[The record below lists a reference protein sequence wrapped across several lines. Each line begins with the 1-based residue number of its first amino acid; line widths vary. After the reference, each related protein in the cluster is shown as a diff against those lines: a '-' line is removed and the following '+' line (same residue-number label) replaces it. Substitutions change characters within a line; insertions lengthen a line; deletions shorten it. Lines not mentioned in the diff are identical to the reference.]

1 MPAQFPIIFVI
12 AAVVLVVIIAIASS
26 KKGKDKPAAPEP
38 ATKRTDLLF
47 GYFGVLG
54 DQVEQTRDH
63 TNLLW
68 LWDFLTAAEAAD
80 FIEKAPGKFCVLDLA
95 PYLWTPRPQRPREDA
110 EQAVRECFTYL
121 RGRGVLGQI
130 KMLVPLDEP
139 NIGDNRSTLPHLTW
153 AAALMRR
160 VAGEFPELQGVL
172 LGCVY
177 SGWEDM
183 PHLGLWDVVGLN
195 YYRDRERVLAPG
207 GKYHQMRAQLRPEQ
221 RTMIF
226 PGGYAPI
233 RQDPAPFVAFAHANP
248 EVLAVIAFLWPSPPW
263 AADIEKGIADMPD
276 VREKYVAAGRGIVNK
291 EA

>member
-1 MPAQFPIIFVI
+1 MKPEYFLI
-12 AAVVLVVIIAIASS
+12 AAVVLIAIVAIANS
-26 KKGKDKPAAPEP
+26 KKGKDKPATPEP
-38 ATKRTDLLF
+38 VTNRTDLLF

-68 LWDFLTAAEAAD
+68 LWDFLTATEAAD

-110 EQAVRECFTYL
+110 EQAIRECFTYL

-183 PHLGLWDVVGLN
+183 PHLGLWDVAGLN
-195 YYRDRERVLAPG
+195 YYRDRERIFAPG

-263 AADIEKGIADMPD
+263 AEDVEKGIADMPD
-276 VREKYVAAGRGIVNK
+276 VREKYVAAGLSIVNK
-291 EA
+291 GA